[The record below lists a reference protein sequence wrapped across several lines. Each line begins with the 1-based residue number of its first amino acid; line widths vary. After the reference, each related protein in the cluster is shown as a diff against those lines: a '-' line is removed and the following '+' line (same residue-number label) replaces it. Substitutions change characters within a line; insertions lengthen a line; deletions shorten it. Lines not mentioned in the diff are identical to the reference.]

1 MQRRFYI
8 PAMMNPRRPTTV
20 GGRFNGGAL
29 DGGSEEGGL
38 GSQAQR
44 GSPRSSTERRS
55 SLSLSGAMMVRAH
68 DARWTVADGET
79 APDLYPERC
88 TEVGRVV
95 PPVADPVAEDAAAH
109 T

>member
-1 MQRRFYI
+1 
-8 PAMMNPRRPTTV
+8 
-20 GGRFNGGAL
+20 
-29 DGGSEEGGL
+29 
-38 GSQAQR
+38 
-44 GSPRSSTERRS
+44 
-55 SLSLSGAMMVRAH
+55 MVRAH
-68 DARWTVADGET
+68 GARWTVAVGET